1 MSQLFSQRSSV
12 SPAVM
17 AGLAS
22 MLVLS
27 GIFLATMLVH
37 YQAIDW
43 PYLQFALLRIGAVSM
58 AVAVLSHLLAKRLRP
73 IWLAALFGALVGF
86 AGGVAF
92 VAAAA

>member
-1 MSQLFSQRSSV
+1 MSQLSSQGS
-12 SPAVM
+12 AVLPTVT

-43 PYLQFALLRIGAVSM
+43 QYLQFALLRICAISLI
-58 AVAVLSHLLAKRLRP
+58 VAALAHLLSGRLRSNFG
-73 IWLAALFGALVGF
+73 AALFGAMAGF

-92 VAAAA
+92 VVAAA